1 MAGKRGKKTANSSSP
16 QPASTSQST
25 AILVQSTSGA
35 ASNPI
40 LGYKLRVL
48 IHDLLYVTKDPAAA
62 HRLNSTTDEYYISAP
77 YFTPEEAATMQNVT
91 LDSLPNLDHVPG
103 RGDQDLSAA
112 DLVSKPVHEALG
124 ILLSGFLDKRRAS
137 GDARPCGPHHLAP
150 LYAALFI
157 VELSELQDAKFFG
170 SPEKERAMMP
180 LSQKMADAGL
190 SNARGSVQR
199 LLYKSL
205 FFPR

>member
-48 IHDLLYVTKDPAAA
+48 IHDLLHVTKDPAAA

-150 LYAALFI
+150 LYAALFS
-157 VELSELQDAKFFG
+157 VELSELQDAKFLG
-170 SPEKERAMMP
+170 R
-180 LSQKMADAGL
+180 LRRNGL
-190 SNARGSVQR
+190 
-199 LLYKSL
+199 
-205 FFPR
+205 